1 MVLCARRQQIA
12 RAAADLSLRQ
22 ARPCCRLILAAGPPL
37 LQAHPCGELVSAAA
51 GIRAS
56 EKTLSGARPYVH
68 DRTQH
73 IAAQR
78 GATALAAPRAPAAP
92 PALAAPQAL
101 IASRAPDA
109 PPTPAEPPSERRP
122 NARDDPCCIASPC
135 RAEAALSPLRQAST
149 HGDKSPQTNST
160 PQFKLLR
167 TKISAP
173 NPKLAPENGSNN
185 PSHFVHLPRIVKL
198 LTRDS
203 EHAIPHPL

>member
-56 EKTLSGARPYVH
+56 EKTLSGARLYVH

-92 PALAAPQAL
+92 PALAAPRRLSVHCDRRRRTATNHRKPTARHNSSCFARKSL
-101 IASRAPDA
+101 HRILNWRPRTGATIRA
-109 PPTPAEPPSERRP
+109 T
-122 NARDDPCCIASPC
+122 
-135 RAEAALSPLRQAST
+135 LS
-149 HGDKSPQTNST
+149 
-160 PQFKLLR
+160 
-167 TKISAP
+167 ISQ
-173 NPKLAPENGSNN
+173 GSL
-185 PSHFVHLPRIVKL
+185 SC
-198 LTRDS
+198 
-203 EHAIPHPL
+203 